1 MTRPALPPVAP
12 KERADEATG
21 TRPKQTLTEG
31 LQISPLDDA
40 SEGEETPTRRW
51 LVVPR
56 RPSVGPSP
64 RDPEHA
70 EKPAVN
76 KTRGSDS

>member
-1 MTRPALPPVAP
+1 MTRRALPPVAP

-21 TRPKQTLTEG
+21 TRPKQNLAEG
-31 LQISPLDDA
+31 LQMSPLDEE

-51 LVVPR
+51 LLVSR
-56 RPSVGPSP
+56 RPSIAPSP

-70 EKPAVN
+70 EQPAVS